1 MDDWRGSISAQSARR
16 RSGRAGSAMVEAA
29 LCLLPF
35 MAATI
40 GIVDVS
46 LGIFIRET
54 LQHAVREGTRYAITY
69 RTVDGLCHI
78 PSIKKVVKK
87 HSMDFL
93 TDAQLDAH
101 VKVKFYLPD
110 GSAESGENKPGHLV
124 EVSVENYEWKWIA
137 PLWRSN
143 EPLKITVRSSDKM
156 EGLPGGSGAP
166 CLGS

>member
-1 MDDWRGSISAQSARR
+1 MDLWRGSISARASRR
-16 RSGRAGSAMVEAA
+16 RSRSRGNAMAEAA
-29 LCLLPF
+29 LCLIPF

-40 GIVDVS
+40 GIIDVS
-46 LGIFIRET
+46 LGIYIRET
-54 LQHAVREGTRYAITY
+54 FQHAVREGTRYAITY
-69 RTVDGLCHI
+69 QTVDGLCHI
-78 PSIKKVVKK
+78 PSIKKRVKL

-93 TDAQLDAH
+93 SDAQVDAY

-124 EVSVENYEWKWIA
+124 EVSIENYEWKWIA